1 MPPQPTLHTR
11 RLLLRPFRTE
21 DGSDVRRL
29 AGDPAVAADATAIP
43 HPFEEGMA
51 EAWIASHAPA
61 FEAGAQAVFAI
72 TLREDGALV
81 GAAGLTLDRDHRHAE
96 LGYWVGRPYWGG
108 GYATEACE
116 ALVRYGFEALDL
128 HRIHGN
134 CLRRNPAS
142 ARVMRKLGMVYE
154 GCLRQ
159 HVLHRGVFEDV
170 EVYGLLKA
178 DAACEA

>member
-1 MPPQPTLHTR
+1 MSPQPTLTTH

-21 DGSDVRRL
+21 DGPDVKRL

-43 HPFEEGMA
+43 YPFEDGMA
-51 EAWIASHAPA
+51 EAWIASHARA
-61 FEAGAQAVFAI
+61 FEAGTQAIFAL
-72 TLREDGALV
+72 TRREDGALV
-81 GAAGLTLDRDHRHAE
+81 GAAGLTLDPGNRHAE

-116 ALVRYGFEALDL
+116 ALVRYGFEALAL

-159 HVLHRGVFEDV
+159 HALHRGVFEDL

-178 DAACEA
+178 EAGRPV